1 MKKQDEADGSAEETA
16 GAKIANVRRKHAQ
29 DYQRK
34 ELYRNTMRYFEATP
48 TPHHTT
54 VKTQKAL
61 QALGRLPYALTSSE
75 KLQLVNLHASAEV
88 DVHVAVEEC
97 EDRIPGTLTAT
108 TDHPT
113 PCALVLGIVQST
125 ENPELQSRSPKP
137 CPHSTPLL

>member
-97 EDRIPGTLTAT
+97 EDRIPEEGTA
-108 TDHPT
+108 
-113 PCALVLGIVQST
+113 AILGCIQTHLGSLPDADEDGHEKEANGGEAMDVDAAS
-125 ENPELQSRSPKP
+125 
-137 CPHSTPLL
+137 